1 LKHRPA
7 DQASTASQKSHTKR
21 VRPLLSP
28 PPFASRPGRELRQQ
42 WFGFAQSSVR
52 GCGNAGRGG
61 LLRGAAALPADAFHV
76 APWNRWISPAIAGRA
91 VGDALSA
98 HTELKVSGLRARAP

>member
-1 LKHRPA
+1 MPA
-7 DQASTASQKSHTKR
+7 
-21 VRPLLSP
+21 
-28 PPFASRPGRELRQQ
+28 
-42 WFGFAQSSVR
+42 
-52 GCGNAGRGG
+52 RGG
-61 LLRGAAALPADAFHV
+61 VLRGAAALPADAFHV